1 MSSFAELHRPGEPL
15 VLPNAWDVAS
25 GAALVAAGFVAVGTT
40 SLGVAAAAGKR
51 DAAGGAWPETLALA
65 RGLVGRGAHVTVDLE
80 HGFSE
85 DAGEVAEHAH
95 ELEALGVAGINLE
108 DRYQD
113 QEQHAALV
121 ARVKEEAPGLFLNAR
136 TDTHWIGPGDLG
148 EAIERCRRYAA
159 AGADGVFVPGV
170 KDARHIE
177 ALAAASPAP
186 LNVLF
191 LPGTLTVPELAK
203 LGVARIS
210 TGSLLYRAALG
221 AALTTAEAVG
231 RGDRLS
237 ELEEPSY
244 QAIDALADCPPA
256 DNR

>member
-95 ELEALGVAGINLE
+95 ELAALGVAGINLE

-121 ARVKEEAPGLFLNAR
+121 ARVKERAPALFLNAR
-136 TDTHWIGPGDLG
+136 TDTHWLGPGDLG
-148 EAIERCRRYAA
+148 EAVERCRRYAA

-170 KDARHIE
+170 KAPRDIE
-177 ALAAASPAP
+177 VLAGTSR

-191 LPGTLTVPELAK
+191 LPGTLTVPELAN

-221 AALTTAEAVG
+221 AALATAGAV
-231 RGDRLS
+231 REGDRLS
-237 ELEEPSY
+237 DLEAPSY